1 MNIKNLEELDIK
13 EEEIRT
19 LIFLLENP
27 SETAGGIAK
36 KLSIARTSLY
46 LHLQNLI
53 EKGLVSESQKNGVKT
68 FTASPIEKVRFVF
81 EERKRKIIEAEKEFE
96 KIFEE
101 AKVVKPAGRPKLQT
115 FEGAKQMR
123 NLSRDFLLSRNSET
137 ESYWPIK
144 LMLEVLGEDFFKE
157 FNKERIKRNIWVNAI
172 WPENQRVD
180 MEKYPFMG
188 IGDEF
193 LREIRIAPKPI
204 DFSMGYWIYEN
215 KVAFISSR
223 KSNFGFII
231 ENDEFA
237 DMVRSQFKVMWHL
250 SKPIRVKEDTSK
262 KLFKRM
268 MSE

>member
-1 MNIKNLEELDIK
+1 MSTNNLEGLGLK
-13 EEEIRT
+13 EEEMRAFQ
-19 LIFLLENP
+19 FLLENP
-27 SETAGGIAK
+27 SETAGNMAK
-36 KLSIARTSLY
+36 KLSINRPSLY
-46 LHLQNLI
+46 VYLKNLI

-68 FTASPIEKVRFVF
+68 FTASPLEKVRFVF

-172 WPENQRVD
+172 WPESQKID

-188 IGDEF
+188 VGDEF

-231 ENDEFA
+231 ENSEFA
-237 DMVRSQFKVMWHL
+237 DMIRSQFKAMWQL
-250 SKPIRVKEDTSK
+250 SKPFKVKEEISK

-268 MSE
+268 MNE